1 MTIWGTGPPAHGETA
16 SAASV
21 RGSMAGLVELYV
33 PLKHRLSG
41 WWNGTFS
48 DVKPPGTGDRRL
60 RIDVDANED
69 GEPKSWSPT
78 RLKIAQDVFGDGFIE
93 PGGAPFARKLLAPA
107 DADPSKTILD
117 LSVGLGGTAIA
128 IAREHEVWMEALEP
142 ESRLVDR
149 TREFV
154 RSNMLS
160 RRINIKPVDYA
171 TFSPKNEKYD
181 VIYSRDRLFT
191 TAHKPRIISQVGS
204 ALKKNGKLLII
215 DYMVASHDNAA
226 PEYQNWIAAEPERAV
241 PWTEARYLEAFSG
254 AGLKLRASQ
263 DFSPQYVEQIESG
276 WHKMLRDLEANEID
290 RAYVN
295 ALIREGELWLAR
307 SRALEAGVVKVIRL
321 LASRG

>member
-1 MTIWGTGPPAHGETA
+1 
-16 SAASV
+16 
-21 RGSMAGLVELYV
+21 MAGLVDLYV

-48 DVKPPGTGDRRL
+48 DVKPPGAGDRRL
-60 RIDVDANED
+60 KIDVDTSED
-69 GEPKSWSPT
+69 GEPRIWSPT
-78 RLKIAQDVFGDGFIE
+78 RLKIVQDVFGDGFIE
-93 PGGAPFARKLLAPA
+93 PGGVSFARKLLAPA

-117 LSVGLGGTAIA
+117 LSIGLGGTAVA
-128 IAREHEVWMEALEP
+128 IVREHEVWMEALDP

-149 TREFV
+149 AREFV

-171 TFSPKNEKYD
+171 TFSPKSEKYD
-181 VIYSRDRLFT
+181 VMYSRDRLFT
-191 TAHKPRIISQVGS
+191 TPHKSRIISQIGT
-204 ALKKNGKLLII
+204 ALKKNGKFLVI

-241 PWTEARYLEAFSG
+241 PWTEARYLEAFTG

-263 DFSPQYVEQIESG
+263 DFSPQYIEQIESG

-321 LASRG
+321 LATRG